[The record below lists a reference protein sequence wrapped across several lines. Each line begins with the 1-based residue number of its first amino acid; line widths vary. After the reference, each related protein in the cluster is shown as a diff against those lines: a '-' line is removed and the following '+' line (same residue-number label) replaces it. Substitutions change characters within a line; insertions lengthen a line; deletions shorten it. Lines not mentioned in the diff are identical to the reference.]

1 MLPPAFAGVESNLWL
16 ILVAAIR
23 PGAAFFAAPLFGQ
36 TAVPVQVRFVIA
48 VAIGMAGYAAVPFHL
63 PPGGVTSFTGIG
75 LVFGEV
81 MAGLALGFAVQIGF
95 SAALLAGETIGN
107 AMGLGFAAMMD
118 PSTGASTQA
127 LATFLSMMGSFMFL
141 SIGGHLTLA
150 TIIVDSYRS
159 LPVGGP
165 ALGNQAIHGL
175 VLFGGDMIA
184 AGFAIALPVGFALMI
199 VQVVMG
205 ILARSAPAM
214 NLFAVGMPV
223 TLLSGLILLAIS
235 APAIGE
241 GITNAIERGLDEAHI
256 IAQGH

>member
-1 MLPPAFAGVESNLWL
+1 MLPAAFAGVEANLWL
-16 ILVAAIR
+16 LLVAAIR
-23 PGAAFFAAPLFGQ
+23 PGAAFLAAPLFGQ
-36 TAVPVQVRFVIA
+36 TMVPVQVRFVIA
-48 VAIGMAGYAAVPFHL
+48 VAIGMAGYTAVPFHL
-63 PPGGVTSFTGIG
+63 PPGGITSFAGIA

-95 SAALLAGETIGN
+95 SAAMLAGEVIGN
-107 AMGLGFAAMMD
+107 AMGLGFASMID
-118 PSTGASTQA
+118 PTSGATTPA
-127 LATFLSMMGSFMFL
+127 LATLLSMLGSFMFL

-165 ALGNQAIHGL
+165 GLSNDSIHGI

-184 AGFAIALPVGFALMI
+184 AGFAIALPVGFALLL
-199 VQVVMG
+199 VQIVMG

-214 NLFAVGMPV
+214 NLFSVGLPA
-223 TLLSGLILLAIS
+223 TLLAGLILLAIA

-241 GITNAIERGLDEAHI
+241 GITNAIQRGLDQAHA

>member
-1 MLPPAFAGVESNLWL
+1 
-16 ILVAAIR
+16 
-23 PGAAFFAAPLFGQ
+23 
-36 TAVPVQVRFVIA
+36 
-48 VAIGMAGYAAVPFHL
+48 
-63 PPGGVTSFTGIG
+63 
-75 LVFGEV
+75 
-81 MAGLALGFAVQIGF
+81 
-95 SAALLAGETIGN
+95 
-107 AMGLGFAAMMD
+107 MD
-118 PSTGASTQA
+118 PATGAPTPA

-165 ALGNQAIHGL
+165 GLSNNAIHGL

-184 AGFAIALPVGFALMI
+184 AGFAIALPVGFALLI

-205 ILARSAPAM
+205 ILSRSAPAM

-223 TLLSGLILLAIS
+223 TLLSGLILLAIA

-241 GITNAIERGLDEAHI
+241 GITNAIERGLDQAHL
-256 IAQGH
+256 IASGH

>member
-1 MLPPAFAGVESNLWL
+1 MLPPAFAGVESYLWVL
-16 ILVAAIR
+16 LVAAIR

-36 TAVPVQVRFVIA
+36 AMVPVQLRFVIA
-48 VAIGMAGYAAVPFHL
+48 VAIGMAGYAAVPFQL
-63 PPGGVTSFTGIG
+63 PPDGITSFAGIG
-75 LVFGEV
+75 LVMGEV

-95 SAALLAGETIGN
+95 SAAMLAGETISN

-118 PSTGASTQA
+118 PSTGNSSQA
-127 LATFLSMMGSFMFL
+127 VGTLLSMLGSFLFL

-150 TIIVDSYRS
+150 TIIVESYRS

-165 ALGNQAIHGL
+165 SLSNDAIHGL
-175 VLFGGDMIA
+175 VMFGGDMIA

-205 ILARSAPAM
+205 ILSRSAPAF
-214 NLFAVGMPV
+214 NLFVVGMPV
-223 TLLSGLILLAIS
+223 TLLSGLILLAIA

-241 GITNAIERGLDEAHI
+241 GITNAIERGLDEAHQ
-256 IAQGH
+256 IAIGH

>member
-1 MLPPAFAGVESNLWL
+1 MLPPAFAGVESYLWL
-16 ILVAAIR
+16 LLVAAIR

-63 PPGGVTSFTGIG
+63 PAQGVASFAGIA

-95 SAALLAGETIGN
+95 SAALLAGETISN
-107 AMGLGFAAMMD
+107 TMGLGFSAMMD
-118 PSTGASTQA
+118 PGTGAPTPA
-127 LATFLSMMGSFMFL
+127 LATLLSMLGSFMFL
-141 SIGGHLTLA
+141 SIGGHLVLA

-165 ALGNQAIHGL
+165 MLSNDAIHGL

-184 AGFAIALPVGFALMI
+184 AGFAIALPVGFALI
-199 VQVVMG
+199 LVQVVMG

-214 NLFAVGMPV
+214 NLFAVGLPA
-223 TLLSGLILLAIS
+223 TLLAGLILLAIS

-241 GITNAIERGLDEAHI
+241 GITNTIQRGLDQAHQ
-256 IAQGH
+256 IAMGR